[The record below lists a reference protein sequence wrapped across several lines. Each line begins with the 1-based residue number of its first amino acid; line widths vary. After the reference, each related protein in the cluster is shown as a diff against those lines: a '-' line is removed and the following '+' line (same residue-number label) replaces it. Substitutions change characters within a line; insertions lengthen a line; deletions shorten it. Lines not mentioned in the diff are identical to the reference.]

1 MQTTVLVIGY
11 PTHTQTKHQIKQL
24 QQAGAQVIVIDPYG
38 DDGAYASLEWE
49 QERIIWAELE
59 LPLNALTSLLLCANA
74 PEYPTEAAFQTQHP
88 PHLRWEDWF
97 QHYGTQ
103 RDRSDSLLSLILTL
117 EHLGVPCFNPPS
129 KSQLSRRKPY
139 QLHLMRSVGC
149 QLPKTLITNDAKAA
163 AHFIKQQGD
172 CIVKPAAGGS
182 LTLSANALLK
192 QDELKHLA
200 APAIFQQRIRGRD
213 IRVVV
218 LDGQVV
224 SSAIIDIAE
233 DTLDFRGDSI
243 YQQGKAHYIEV
254 NLPQEVMAQCQRAVK
269 VLGLRLAGIDIRVTP
284 HHEYFLLECNSSPIY
299 LDVEY
304 KLDHPITKY
313 LVNALTAKR

>member
-11 PTHTQTKHQIKQL
+11 PTQTQTKHQVKQL

-38 DDGAYASLEWE
+38 NEGAYASLAWE
-49 QERIIWAELE
+49 QERIIWAGQA
-59 LPLNALTSLLLCANA
+59 LPLSTLKSVLFCANA
-74 PEYPTEAAFQTQHP
+74 PEYPIEAAFQTQQP
-88 PHLRWEDWF
+88 PHLSWEDWF

-103 RDRSDSLLSLILTL
+103 RDRSDSLLSLVLTL
-117 EHLGVPCFNPPS
+117 EQLGIPCFNPPS

-149 QLPKTLITNDAKAA
+149 QLPQTLITNDTTAA
-163 AHFIKQQGD
+163 ANFIKQQGA

-182 LTLSANALLK
+182 LTLSANALLE
-192 QDELKHLA
+192 QDELKYLA

-218 LDGQVV
+218 IEGEVV

-254 NLPQEVMAQCQRAVK
+254 TLPQEVIAQCQRAAQ

-284 HHEYFLLECNSSPIY
+284 NHEYFLLECNSSPIY

-304 KLDHPITKY
+304 KLGHPITKS
-313 LVNALTAKR
+313 LVNALTAK